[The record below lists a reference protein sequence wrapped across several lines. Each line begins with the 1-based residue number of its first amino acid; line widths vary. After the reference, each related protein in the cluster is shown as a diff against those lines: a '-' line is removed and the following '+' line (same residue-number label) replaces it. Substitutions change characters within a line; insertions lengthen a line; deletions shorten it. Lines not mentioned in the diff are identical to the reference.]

1 MKAIVF
7 FRNMLCVPICL
18 LSIMLLTACGLQSL
32 RGDEIICTSS
42 SPDHSYTI
50 TAYLNNGGATTDFA
64 VLCRVK
70 NNHTQKERNI
80 YWQYHCDYADIM
92 WKDNFI
98 VVINGIELDVR
109 SDSYD
114 YRKISS

>member
-1 MKAIVF
+1 MKATVF
-7 FRNMLCVPICL
+7 SHSMLCFSICL
-18 LSIMLLTACGLQSL
+18 LSIMLLTACGLQNL

-42 SPDHSYTI
+42 SPDNSYTV
-50 TAYLNNGGATTDFA
+50 TAYLNGGGATTDFA

-70 NNHTQKERNI
+70 NKHTQKERNI

-92 WKDNFI
+92 WKNNFT

-109 SDSYD
+109 RDSYD
-114 YRKISS
+114 YRKNDS